1 MPARCLYT
9 LTAIRSV
16 LLSWC
21 KLYMHSP
28 LIKSMKMTHL
38 TVPVFDPHISKLCI
52 NICNEGFKHCNL
64 FRISLTYSF
73 NCWTVLLICQL
84 FVNPRL
90 QYMLFSSTEVNF
102 HCTIQMS
109 LYVCIDVNVKR
120 KSTRRSTAVQSAS
133 IVYSRAFYIFI
144 LYPWS
149 ALVHCISLKLKN
161 NLNWLEF
168 SKNMKCTIML
178 AEEKSSLQKFVGKCC
193 WAEWVQ
199 RAANVKN
206 LPSRFYSINLL
217 DWKTLMSLIQLSLQ
231 VGVG

>member
-1 MPARCLYT
+1 MICIIFITGHARRDHSSKQKGFIKIERLSEHFSGWTQTMPARCLYT

-38 TVPVFDPHISKLCI
+38 TVPVFYPHISKLCLI
-52 NICNEGFKHCNL
+52 ICNEEFKHCNL

-90 QYMLFSSTEVNF
+90 QYMLFSSTVVNF

-109 LYVCIDVNVKR
+109 LYVCIDVSAKR
-120 KSTRRSTAVQSAS
+120 KSTRRSTAV
-133 IVYSRAFYIFI
+133 
-144 LYPWS
+144 
-149 ALVHCISLKLKN
+149 
-161 NLNWLEF
+161 
-168 SKNMKCTIML
+168 
-178 AEEKSSLQKFVGKCC
+178 
-193 WAEWVQ
+193 
-199 RAANVKN
+199 
-206 LPSRFYSINLL
+206 
-217 DWKTLMSLIQLSLQ
+217 
-231 VGVG
+231 